1 MPFIGQ
7 LYHKNNLSS
16 SMILLIGKKQRWKRI
31 CKIKTIGKFENKIKV
46 LKDANGNS
54 AKMEEKISN
63 FLSESDIWLVNY
75 KSK

>member
-1 MPFIGQ
+1 
-7 LYHKNNLSS
+7 
-16 SMILLIGKKQRWKRI
+16 MILLIGKKQRWKRI

-63 FLSESDIWLVNY
+63 FLSESDI
-75 KSK
+75 